1 MVKVIT
7 LRCPECGNTYSF
19 NVGAGAQLASWHD
32 VSTRITDKKE
42 HEKIMEI
49 FVKLSAQKS
58 KAAMLDF
65 SSNPAEVLNNIR
77 YDLCGVEVKKLL
89 DAEGKIVEEKYIG
102 EKVKESVEASGEKWV
117 SAIQKEGIV
126 AFDAMFF
133 CPKTQ
138 KIKQGMYLSVRWKEN
153 EDKAYVYPN
162 KCEECSSA
170 MILIDDE
177 NIGFMHEDCRTIGH
191 CEKCRVPLVVE
202 KVSFKVPQQEAQLTV
217 RILRLGQTL
226 RQFFAVAMNSLDNS
240 RVNEYNI

>member
-1 MVKVIT
+1 MGEHHGKSDYLALPRVRQYVLFQRGGGRATCVVARRVYAHYGQKRARKDYGN
-7 LRCPECGNTYSF
+7 LRKTF
-19 NVGAGAQLASWHD
+19 RA
-32 VSTRITDKKE
+32 
-42 HEKIMEI
+42 EKQGDNAR
-49 FVKLSAQKS
+49 FFFQSRR
-58 KAAMLDF
+58 
-65 SSNPAEVLNNIR
+65 SSNNIR

-202 KVSFKVPQQEAQLTV
+202 KVSFKVPQQEAQ
-217 RILRLGQTL
+217 
-226 RQFFAVAMNSLDNS
+226 
-240 RVNEYNI
+240 